1 MQLYI
6 RDYGVGAGARGSRE
20 KSTAEA
26 GAQKNDLCP
35 VNARTYV
42 AVASNYFEQ
51 RPPCLGPTLKRACFM
66 KFDQNQLQLNIYPK
80 ASARF
85 EDPQAEAL
93 LGY

>member
-1 MQLYI
+1 M
-6 RDYGVGAGARGSRE
+6 GSGRGRE
-20 KSTAEA
+20 EVE
-26 GAQKNDLCP
+26 KNRQQRQERKKTTY
-35 VNARTYV
+35 VRSMREHIYV